1 MLFPDIARGMDGV
14 YFRRLLAFGDADS
27 LFLLLTAF
35 WGNKLCRWMTGT

>member
-27 LFLLLTAF
+27 LFFVVDSFL
-35 WGNKLCRWMTGT
+35 GK